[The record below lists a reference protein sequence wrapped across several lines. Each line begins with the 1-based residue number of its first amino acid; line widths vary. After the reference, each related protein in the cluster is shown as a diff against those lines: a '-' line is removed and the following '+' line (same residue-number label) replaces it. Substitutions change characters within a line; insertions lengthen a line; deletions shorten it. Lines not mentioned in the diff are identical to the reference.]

1 MKQLLKTLTETFG
14 PSGYED
20 AVRKVILKEVKPLAD
35 EVRVDAL
42 GNLIVRKKPAAGAKP
57 ALPKEPRDDVSKVEA
72 NPKRI
77 MLAAHMDEI
86 GIIASHIDKK
96 GFVRFTNVGGTFGRY
111 TLGARVHFMNGV
123 TGVVGYDHLEQV
135 DNALP
140 INKMYIDVGASSK
153 EDCPVKVGDFAAF
166 ERSYLE
172 MGNRLVAKSMDD
184 RTGVAVLIETLRGIT
199 LRQAQGRSTPN
210 DLYFVFTTQA
220 EVGLRGAGAAAY
232 GIEPEIGIAVDVTA
246 TGDTPASMKMAMEL
260 GKGPC
265 VKFRDPGMLSDP
277 RIVDWMIKTAEKAKI
292 PYQREVLLVGSTDGR
307 EIQISRAGVMT
318 GALSIPCRYVH
329 SASEMVD
336 YNDLKNSVK
345 LLMGMLSKVVSF

>member
-20 AVRKVILKEVKPLAD
+20 EVRKLILKEVKPLAD

-42 GNLIVRKKPAAGAKP
+42 GNLIVRKKPAAN
-57 ALPKEPRDDVSKVEA
+57 SK

-86 GIIASHIDKK
+86 GVIASHIDRK
-96 GFVRFTNVGGTFGRY
+96 GFVRFTNVGGTFGKY
-111 TLGARVHFMNGV
+111 TLGARVRFMNGV
-123 TGVVGYDHLEQV
+123 TGVVGYDRMENV
-135 DNALP
+135 DTALP
-140 INKMYIDVGASSK
+140 INKMYIDVGATKK

-166 ERSYLE
+166 ERSYME
-172 MGNRLVAKSMDD
+172 IGDRLVAKSMDD
-184 RTGVAVLIETLRGIT
+184 RSGVAVLIETLRGIK
-199 LRQAQGRSTPN
+199 STPN
-210 DLYFVFTTQA
+210 DLYFVFTTQE
-220 EVGLRGAGAAAY
+220 EVGLRGAGVAAY
-232 GIEPEIGIAVDVTA
+232 GVDPEIGIAIDVTA
-246 TGDTPASMKMAMEL
+246 TGDTPASLKMVMEL

-265 VKFRDPGMLSDP
+265 VKFRDPGMLADP
-277 RIVDWMIKTAEKAKI
+277 RVPDWMITTAEKAKI
-292 PYQREVLLVGSTDGR
+292 PYQREVLLMGTTDGK

-345 LLMGMLSKVVSF
+345 LLTAMLSKAVSF

>member
-14 PSGYED
+14 PSGHED
-20 AVRKVILKEVKPLAD
+20 EVRKVILKEVKPLAD
-35 EVRVDAL
+35 EARVDAL
-42 GNLIVRKKPAAGAKP
+42 GSLIVRKRPAKG
-57 ALPKEPRDDVSKVEA
+57 SK

-86 GIIASHIDKK
+86 GVIASHIDKK
-96 GFVRFTNVGGTFGRY
+96 GFVRFTNVGGTFGKY
-111 TLGARVHFMNGV
+111 TLGARVRFMNGV
-123 TGVVGYDHLEQV
+123 TGVVGYDRLEQV

-140 INKMYIDVGASSK
+140 INKMYIDVGATKK

-166 ERSYLE
+166 ERSYME
-172 MGNRLVAKSMDD
+172 IGDRLVAKSMDD
-184 RTGVAVLIETLRGIT
+184 RSGVAALIETLRAIK
-199 LRQAQGRSTPN
+199 STPN
-210 DLYFVFTTQA
+210 DLYFVFTTQE
-220 EVGLRGAGAAAY
+220 EVGTRGAGAAAY
-232 GIEPEIGIAVDVTA
+232 GVDPEIGIAVDVTA
-246 TGDTPASMKMAMEL
+246 TGDTPASMKMVMEL

-277 RIVDWMIKTAEKAKI
+277 RVVDWMIQTAEKAKI
-292 PYQREVLLVGSTDGR
+292 PYQREVLLMGTTDGR

-345 LLMGMLSKVVSF
+345 LLTAMLSKPVSF

>member
-20 AVRKVILKEVKPLAD
+20 EVRKLILKEVKPLAD

-42 GNLIVRKKPAAGAKP
+42 GNLIVRKKPAAN
-57 ALPKEPRDDVSKVEA
+57 SK

-86 GIIASHIDKK
+86 GVIASHIDRK
-96 GFVRFTNVGGTFGRY
+96 GFVRFTNVGGAFGKY
-111 TLGARVHFMNGV
+111 TLGARVRFMNGV
-123 TGVVGYDHLEQV
+123 TGIVGYDRMEQV

-140 INKMYIDVGASSK
+140 INKMYIDVGATKK

-166 ERSYLE
+166 ERSYME
-172 MGNRLVAKSMDD
+172 MGDRLVAKSMDD
-184 RTGVAVLIETLRGIT
+184 RSGVVVLIETLRGIK
-199 LRQAQGRSTPN
+199 STAN
-210 DLYFVFTTQA
+210 DLYFVFTTQE
-220 EVGLRGAGAAAY
+220 EVGVRGAGAAAY
-232 GIEPEIGIAVDVTA
+232 GIDPEIGLAIDVTA
-246 TGDTPASMKMAMEL
+246 TGDTPASLKMVMEL

-277 RIVDWMIKTAEKAKI
+277 RVVDWMITTAEKAKI
-292 PYQREVLLVGSTDGR
+292 PYQREVLLMGSTDAR
-307 EIQISRAGVMT
+307 EIQIARSGVMA

-345 LLMGMLSKVVSF
+345 LLTAMLSKQVSF

>member
-20 AVRKVILKEVKPLAD
+20 EVRKLILKEVKPLAD

-42 GNLIVRKKPAAGAKP
+42 GNLIVHKKPAAN
-57 ALPKEPRDDVSKVEA
+57 SK

-86 GIIASHIDKK
+86 GVIASHIDRK
-96 GFVRFTNVGGTFGRY
+96 GFVRFTNVGGAFGKY
-111 TLGARVHFMNGV
+111 TLGARVRFMNGV
-123 TGVVGYDHLEQV
+123 TGIVGYDRMENV
-135 DNALP
+135 DTALP
-140 INKMYIDVGASSK
+140 INKMYIDVGVTKK

-166 ERSYLE
+166 ERSYME
-172 MGNRLVAKSMDD
+172 MGDRLVAKSMDD
-184 RTGVAVLIETLRGIT
+184 RSGVVVLIETLRGIK
-199 LRQAQGRSTPN
+199 STAN
-210 DLYFVFTTQA
+210 DLYFVFTTQE
-220 EVGLRGAGAAAY
+220 EVGVRGAGAAAY
-232 GIEPEIGIAVDVTA
+232 GIDPEIGLAIDVTA
-246 TGDTPASMKMAMEL
+246 TGDTPASLKMVMEL

-277 RIVDWMIKTAEKAKI
+277 RVVDWMITTAEKAKI
-292 PYQREVLLVGSTDGR
+292 PYQREVLLMGSTDAR
-307 EIQISRAGVMT
+307 EIQIARSGVMA

-345 LLMGMLSKVVSF
+345 LLTVMLSKPVSF